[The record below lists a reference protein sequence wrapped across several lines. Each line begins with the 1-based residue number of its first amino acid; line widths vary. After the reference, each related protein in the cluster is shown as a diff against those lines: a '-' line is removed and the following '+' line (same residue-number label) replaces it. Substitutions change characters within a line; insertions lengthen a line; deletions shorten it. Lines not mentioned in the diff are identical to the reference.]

1 MIAKCRYVLKAAVL
15 VVGAA
20 AVLFMAGC
28 GKSSEIETP
37 ASGRGG
43 YSVVDATKTRLDFEH
58 KPQRIVSLGLS
69 ADEVLLD
76 MVEPDRIAAL
86 TYLADDA
93 WNFACGR

>member
-43 YSVVDATKTRLDFEH
+43 YSL
-58 KPQRIVSLGLS
+58 SL
-69 ADEVLLD
+69 
-76 MVEPDRIAAL
+76 IHI
-86 TYLADDA
+86 
-93 WNFACGR
+93 

>member
-43 YSVVDATKTRLDFEH
+43 YSVVVQLK
-58 KPQRIVSLGLS
+58 QGWILS
-69 ADEVLLD
+69 ISRSA
-76 MVEPDRIAAL
+76 
-86 TYLADDA
+86 
-93 WNFACGR
+93 